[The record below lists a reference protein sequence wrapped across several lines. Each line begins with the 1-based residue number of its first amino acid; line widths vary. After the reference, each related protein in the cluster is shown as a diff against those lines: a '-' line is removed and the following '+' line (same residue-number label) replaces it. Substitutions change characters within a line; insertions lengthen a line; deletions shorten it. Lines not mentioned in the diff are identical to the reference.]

1 MKVLIYHLVR
11 AALLCLMAIT
21 TPVLTHAEIIHLK
34 GSVKF
39 TDAKGKSRTFKLTGF
54 TTLLDKKATITSQW
68 NCFESSLYPLMET
81 RKIIFSAPGCSQPM
95 AGQHSHDRHLQSIMS
110 ISLPSEFFN
119 YQMDNSG
126 WLELIIERFFE
137 QLNELSRMVPET
149 TDYQQL
155 LATINQP
162 VNSINIFSV
171 YLPLNVLI
179 PSVPDEANGVY
190 NRYSIE
196 PDAEHRSMEL
206 HILRSN
212 GDIRTIHI
220 SENEI
225 GNIVVSYTENDIEW
239 HFELPHNNMWASE
252 SEGESESGN
261 EGVSEE
267 ESESG
272 NEGGSEGES
281 ESGNEGGSESGNEG
295 GSEGESESGNEGGA
309 QSYDQNSRIRTVFDE
324 QAEQAPEPV
333 TLIRNHW
340 FYTSF

>member
-1 MKVLIYHLVR
+1 MKVPIYHLVT

-39 TDAKGKSRTFKLTGF
+39 TDAKGKSRTVKLTGF
-54 TTLLDKKATITSQW
+54 TTLIDKKATIASQW
-68 NCFESSLYPLMET
+68 NCFESSLYPLVET

-95 AGQHSHDRHLQSIMS
+95 AGQHSHDRHLQRIMS
-110 ISLPSEFFN
+110 ISHPSESFN

-179 PSVPDEANGVY
+179 PSVLDEADGVY
-190 NRYSIE
+190 NRYTIE

-212 GDIRTIHI
+212 RDIRVIHI

-225 GNIVVSYTENDIEW
+225 DNIVVSYTENDIEW

-252 SEGESESGN
+252 SEGESEG
-261 EGVSEE
+261 

-281 ESGNEGGSESGNEG
+281 ESGNEGGSEGESESGNEG

-324 QAEQAPEPV
+324 QAEQA
-333 TLIRNHW
+333 
-340 FYTSF
+340 S